1 MDEINS
7 IVKDLENLPD
17 TNSKTNLKKRISLIK
32 NFKGLKE
39 KEEKRLHT
47 LLDNNFEVTRKTNS
61 YNNLPVDELLDIFNK
76 SQLEDKVLIIDSIQ
90 ENINNLCK
98 ELFFKKESTTL
109 DASSSYSSSESD

>member
-7 IVKDLENLPD
+7 IVTELENLPD

-32 NFKGLKE
+32 KFKVLKE

-47 LLDNNFEVTRKTNS
+47 LLDNNFKVTEKTNS
-61 YNNLPVDELLDIFNK
+61 YNNLSVDELFDIFNK
-76 SQLEDKVLIIDSIQ
+76 SHLEAKVLIIDSIQ

-109 DASSSYSSSESD
+109 DASSSDSSSESD